1 MHGFGWFGSE
11 FGNLVKIVKIGK
23 YCVWSKSMWIN
34 VSSYRRFEETFQ
46 MHSREIRNATNV
58 TSLHAKN
65 LTRHLKRTV
74 KKIQTYAANDTIWG
88 HIWKY
93 TPEKIEKCNPCD
105 FAGSDPSTLTKHL
118 KTHSG
123 ENQTNAA
130 NATMHPPRQ
139 AIWRLDQLPN
149 GPMDQ
154 WTNGPM
160 VIWTNGTM
168 DQWMVQ
174 WTNGS
179 IDLWTNGPMAQWTNK
194 PMDQWTDGP
203 MDQWTNGPMG

>member
-93 TPEKIEKCNPCD
+93 TPEKIENVTPV
-105 FAGSDPSTLTKHL
+105 TLPVLIQALWRSIWKHTVGKTKQML
-118 KTHSG
+118 PMQLCILPG
-123 ENQTNAA
+123 RPFDDWTNC
-130 NATMHPPRQ
+130 
-139 AIWRLDQLPN
+139 
-149 GPMDQ
+149 PMDQ
-154 WTNGPM
+154 WTNGQ
-160 VIWTNGTM
+160 M
-168 DQWMVQ
+168 DQW
-174 WTNGS
+174 
-179 IDLWTNGPMAQWTNK
+179 
-194 PMDQWTDGP
+194 
-203 MDQWTNGPMG
+203 